1 MSATGD
7 PVGGAVGGAPFVER
21 LTAAVDRYGPL
32 CVGLDPHPELLERWQ
47 LPVTVDGLER
57 FTETV
62 VTAMAGHVA
71 VVKPQVA
78 FFEPFGS
85 AGIAVLERAIAALRA
100 AGTIVIAD
108 AKRGDVGSTM
118 AGYARA
124 WLLPD
129 SPLHSDA
136 MTASPYLGFHSLD
149 PAIEAATVA
158 GGAVFVLARN
168 SNPEARQLQSAILP
182 DDDGRIDGSR
192 PTVAQHIVDRA
203 AALDAEAPSPVIGLV
218 VGATGDDATYPELA
232 GFPGPVLAPGLGA
245 QGAGVADIA
254 RRFADVRGV
263 VLPAASRSVL
273 AAGPAPADLT
283 AAAER
288 LRDELAD
295 ATAAAR

>member
-1 MSATGD
+1 MTGSGTF
-7 PVGGAVGGAPFVER
+7 VGR
-21 LTAAVDRYGPL
+21 LSAAVDRYGPL

-47 LPVTVDGLER
+47 LEVSVEGLER
-57 FTETV
+57 FTSTV
-62 VTAMAGHVA
+62 VSAMAGTVA

-85 AGIAVLERAIAALRA
+85 AGIAILERAIAELRA

-108 AKRGDVGSTM
+108 VKRGDVGSTM

-124 WLLPD
+124 WLGSD
-129 SPLHSDA
+129 SPLRSDA

-149 PAIEAATVA
+149 PAIEAATAA
-158 GGAVFVLARN
+158 GGGIFVLARN
-168 SNPEARQLQSAILP
+168 SNPEATQLQSAILP

-203 AALDAEAPSPVIGLV
+203 AAIDAEAATPVIGLV
-218 VGATGDDATYPELA
+218 IGATGDDATHPELA
-232 GFPGPVLAPGLGA
+232 GFPGPILAPGLGA
-245 QGAGVADIA
+245 QGATPADIA
-254 RRFADVRGV
+254 RRFADVRGI
-263 VLPAASRSVL
+263 VLPAASRSIL
-273 AAGPAPADLT
+273 AAGPAPGDLT

-295 ATAAAR
+295 ATVHTR